1 MFNISTYL
9 EKFKNFG
16 QGEKR
21 LKQAITS
28 SVFEVL
34 GLALVDEQIIVKNS
48 EVLLKVSP
56 AIKNSIFIKK
66 NLILKKI
73 EEKGLGEKVTDLR

>member
-16 QGEKR
+16 QGEKL
-21 LKQAITS
+21 LKETVASIIKEA
-28 SVFEVL
+28 VGIEV
-34 GLALVDEQIIVKNS
+34 ETKNICFKNG

-56 AIKNSIFIKK
+56 AVKSLVYIKK
-66 NLILKKI
+66 ESILKKI
-73 EEKGLGEKVTDLR
+73 KDKITTPTWNIH